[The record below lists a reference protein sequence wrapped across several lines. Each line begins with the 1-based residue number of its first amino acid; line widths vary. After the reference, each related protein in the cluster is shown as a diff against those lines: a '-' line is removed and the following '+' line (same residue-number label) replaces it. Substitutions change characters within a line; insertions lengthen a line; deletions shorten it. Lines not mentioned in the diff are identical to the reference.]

1 MKKKLKIAL
10 IMLLLILINISSV
23 KAVTSSQLVDKLY
36 SMGARYGLT
45 AAHKVQIERYLS
57 DYPVTEEEANAIIS
71 KANEAISIMEES
83 GITDIKQ
90 LSSADKNKIVSLANE
105 AANIVGVT
113 LQFNA
118 NSVSVYKDGKLIN
131 QITSEATSGKLA
143 YTGNN
148 IYKLLVVSSV
158 AIALIAIIY
167 NKEKKANA

>member
-1 MKKKLKIAL
+1 MKKILKISL
-10 IMLLLILINISSV
+10 VIGLLLLINISNV
-23 KAVTSSQLVDKLY
+23 EAVVSSQLADKLY

-45 AAHKVQIERYLS
+45 ASHKLQIERYLS

-71 KANEAISIMEES
+71 KANEAIAIMEES

-113 LQFNA
+113 LKFNSD
-118 NSVSVYKDGKLIN
+118 SVSVYKDGKLIN
-131 QITSEATSGKLA
+131 QITSEAASGKLA

-148 IYKLLVVSSV
+148 IYKILVVSSV